1 MPRRAEYR
9 RAARAIAV
17 YLAERQRPDGSFPGP
32 DHYGVAS
39 ALWLWSQ
46 FGVDFARQLDRA
58 WTRLRDDPPPGYGEF
73 NAYALLHCRRQLG
86 ERAVDS
92 VISRLRPVGRHSANW
107 MLLRAACHALE
118 GPWLSPHRARLE
130 GRAALVWHCRRGFI
144 EDRPGVR
151 SFGYHAFCGALL
163 ADLWQAQGFRW
174 AGRAAARAAGC
185 IGPFVLPNG
194 DALYVGR
201 GQQQIFGQG
210 ALIYLL
216 EAARGL
222 VGDPSAG
229 SGSPRAKPRGD
240 GEYAELAERVFR
252 RAMRFQRPDGS
263 FPLVLREGEDT
274 EPWRSDAS
282 RPGWFTYNRY
292 GDYLS
297 FFGCMLLKAAS
308 AEVPAIGE
316 ATRPAGHPAFRSV
329 TKGRYTAVY
338 GAPGGPPTNDLS
350 FPYVSVDGESLFP
363 CYGREGDRVE
373 PGELPLP
380 YLVTADGQSFSF
392 RDRLSYRLTET
403 GLVGVSPV
411 VRHER
416 SFSFG
421 EEGFE
426 CADVI
431 TFQRRCSWTSFVPSN
446 FLFRALRRSGSGY
459 VTWHGDVEA
468 SVTMDPPGSI
478 QQGAAM
484 TASGRLVA
492 LRHQIEKA
500 EAVQAQRFAVK
511 LTVHFQ

>member
-46 FGVDFARQLDRA
+46 FGADFARQLDRA

-92 VISRLRPVGRHSANW
+92 LISRLRPVGRHSANW

-130 GRAALVWHCRRGFI
+130 ARAALVWHCRRGFI

-210 ALIYLL
+210 ALLYLL

-222 VGDPSAG
+222 TDDLG
-229 SGSPRAKPRGD
+229 
-240 GEYAELAERVFR
+240 YALAAENVFR
-252 RAMRFQRPDGS
+252 RAMRFQRRDGS

-274 EPWRSDAS
+274 EPWREDAS

-292 GDYLS
+292 GDYLP

-308 AEVPAIGE
+308 ADLPPIGE
-316 ATRPAGHPAFRSV
+316 ATRPASHPAFRSV

-338 GAPGGPPTNDLS
+338 GAPGGPPTNDLP
-350 FPYVSVDGESLFP
+350 FPYICVDGESLFP

-380 YLVTADGQSFSF
+380 YLVTPDAKSVSF

-403 GLVGVSPV
+403 GLVGLSPL

-416 SFSFG
+416 RFVF
-421 EEGFE
+421 EEDGFE
-426 CADVI
+426 CLDEI
-431 TFQRRCSWTSFVPSN
+431 TFLRRCSWSSFVPAN
-446 FLFRALRRSGSGY
+446 FLFRALRRSGDGH

-468 SVTMDPPGSI
+468 SVTMEPPGSI
-478 QQGAAM
+478 QQDAAV

-492 LRHQIEKA
+492 LRHQIERA
-500 EAVQAQRFAVK
+500 EAAPGQRFALRLSV
-511 LTVHFQ
+511 VFP

>member
-1 MPRRAEYR
+1 MRRREEYR

-46 FGVDFARQLDRA
+46 FGVDFARQLGRA

-73 NAYALLHCRRQLG
+73 NAYALLHCRQTLG

-92 VISRLRPVGRHSANW
+92 VIGRLRPVGRHSANW
-107 MLLRAACHALE
+107 MLLRAVCHAVE

-185 IGPFVLPNG
+185 LAPFVLPNG

-210 ALIYLL
+210 ALLYLL

-222 VGDPSAG
+222 SDDPA
-229 SGSPRAKPRGD
+229 
-240 GEYAELAERVFR
+240 YAQAAENVFR
-252 RAMRFQRPDGS
+252 RMMRFQRRDGS
-263 FPLVLREGEDT
+263 FPLVLREGEDP
-274 EPWRSDAS
+274 EPWRPDAS

-292 GDYLS
+292 GDYLP

-308 AEVPAIGE
+308 ADLPPIGE

-350 FPYVSVDGESLFP
+350 FPYVCVGGESLFP
-363 CYGREGDRVE
+363 CYGREGDGVQ

-380 YLVTADGQSFSF
+380 YLVTADGKSFSF

-403 GLVGVSPV
+403 GLVGLSPL

-416 SFSFG
+416 RFVF
-421 EEGFE
+421 EEDRFE
-426 CADVI
+426 CLDEI
-431 TFQRRCSWTSFVPSN
+431 TFLRRCSWSSFVPAN
-446 FLFRALRRSGSGY
+446 FLFRTLRRNGDGY
-459 VTWHGDVEA
+459 VTWHGDAEA
-468 SVTMDPPGSI
+468 SVTMEPPGSI
-478 QQGAAM
+478 QQDAAV

-492 LRHQIEKA
+492 LRHQIERA
-500 EAVQAQRFAVK
+500 EAVPGQRFAVR
-511 LTVHFQ
+511 LSVDFL